1 MSMIKDGKVALIIF
15 QYGGVS
21 MDSFNTV
28 KELVQHYIT
37 RMSMVPPWGS
47 QEHLD
52 ALRETK
58 VLLDRTIDLIAAE
71 VAEELIRDG

>member
-15 QYGGVS
+15 QYGGVN

-28 KELVQHYIT
+28 KELVQHHIT
-37 RMSMVPPWGS
+37 QRSLCGSWGS
-47 QEHLD
+47 QEQLD

-58 VLLDRTIDLIAAE
+58 ALLDRTIDNVAVE
-71 VAEELIRDG
+71 VAEELIRNG